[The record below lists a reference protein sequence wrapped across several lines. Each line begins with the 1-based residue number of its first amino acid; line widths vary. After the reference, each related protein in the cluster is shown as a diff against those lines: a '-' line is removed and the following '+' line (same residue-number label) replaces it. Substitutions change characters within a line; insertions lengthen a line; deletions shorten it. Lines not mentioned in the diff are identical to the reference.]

1 MKKLIE
7 KMRADLSA
15 RRHEWRKISEYA
27 GVHYTWIA
35 KFENGTITNPTVDTL
50 DRVQKAL
57 DNI

>member
-1 MKKLIE
+1 MKKIIE

-27 GVHYTWIA
+27 GIHYTWIA
-35 KFENGTITNPTVDTL
+35 KFENGTITNPTVGTL